1 MYGFCDTLFRR
12 SKPLK
17 NSCGGSRLERRENP
31 LEGLT
36 IGRGTYLRS
45 LAKDPPHCADCRKFT
60 GQILERVRKVGV
72 NKTVGTYFRIYS
84 VRGDHNV

>member
-17 NSCGGSRLERRENP
+17 NSCGGSRLEKRENP

-45 LAKDPPHCADCRKFT
+45 LAKDPPSYKKGIFLQEGMCRFKGICCAD
-60 GQILERVRKVGV
+60 
-72 NKTVGTYFRIYS
+72 FRIYS
-84 VRGDHNV
+84 VKGDHNI

>member
-1 MYGFCDTLFRR
+1 MFVKWYLCLQGMRHKLSRSPLISFIFPPALISHLIVYGFCDTLFRR

-17 NSCGGSRLERRENP
+17 NSCGGSRLEKRENP

-45 LAKDPPHCADCRKFT
+45 LAKDPP
-60 GQILERVRKVGV
+60 IV
-72 NKTVGTYFRIYS
+72 
-84 VRGDHNV
+84 